1 MWCVCVCVW
10 GGGGQTSKGEE
21 ESRNSEGE
29 QGARGRREGSTFLT
43 WLVAF
48 AVQFE
53 CPLRTSDHYLA
64 HSWKMR
70 WRRRVRR
77 RRRKVCVVWV
87 HSCV

>member
-1 MWCVCVCVW
+1 MCVYVC
-10 GGGGQTSKGEE
+10 GGGGRLTSKGEE

-29 QGARGRREGSTFLT
+29 QGEEGRVLHFLT

-53 CPLRTSDHYLA
+53 CPLRTSDHCLA

-70 WRRRVRR
+70 WRRKVRRR
-77 RRRKVCVVWV
+77 RRRKVCVWV
-87 HSCV
+87 HSGV